1 MHLTLKKGQQKRRQR
16 DDENSRPA
24 KEHYK
29 AKPQG
34 ERAKPQGEHGR
45 PQNKPQTPSKPK
57 QHYVNPNTTS
67 KPAKRTSGTLSL
79 KK

>member
-1 MHLTLKKGQQKRRQR
+1 GQQKRRQR

-29 AKPQG
+29 A
-34 ERAKPQGEHGR
+34 
-45 PQNKPQTPSKPK
+45 KPQTPSKPK